1 MKLWKSL
8 KISIGSRSDPKSY
21 SQELP
26 QWGGQ
31 GYELDVFKSQTS
43 LSTDSGL
50 CTERGL
56 RRTHIELVKPPG
68 KRIGLKLAGR
78 SEPGIVPSIVGFT
91 KDSVAHES
99 DRLAPGDRIC
109 SVNGIST
116 ARLTNDE
123 VLRLLDN
130 VEERASLEVEYYM
143 PNYASQN
150 SLYITTKLAEV
161 PVEKISGSLGI
172 TIRGGLPEN
181 SAPSADLV
189 LNSRSLDAQPL
200 VVTHVRPG
208 GAAYN
213 TSRIKPGDR
222 LLKVDHV
229 SLTNKTLSEV
239 HNILQNCP
247 QVTSL
252 TIEYD
257 VSIMESV
264 KLATGPLL
272 IEIERP
278 CNEDLGLF
286 LTNQRCSDDVYS
298 SGSDTYQRVGTCNAI
313 YIDSILPASISDRC
327 GALHPGD
334 QILAFDDHVID
345 GNNYTAE
352 EVMCYLENC
361 EGGFTRLHVAP
372 RHVVG
377 HCGRYTRENSIS
389 GTSTLNA
396 KKHRQRNYRQSSMP
410 KLGLQDDYD
419 SQQNYMSMGVCRTES
434 LNIQLEVPPGQSS
447 GLAVH
452 EENAMLVISHVASQ
466 SPAYRSG
473 CLQIRDR
480 VMSIN
485 GHENLTVDV
494 ANEILQRRNDSH
506 NPKYLTLNVEF
517 SMPNT
522 IEASSGVFNVKL
534 AKTTA
539 GLGVT
544 ITDTTLSA
552 AQSGCVSQTDVHK
565 ACHGCK
571 QKLLS
576 NEEPMVI
583 SDIKPGS
590 VAHRSGALAPGDQ
603 LLAINGQPLHNLSL
617 DTAFNILQNSPEDII
632 TLKIRKRDL
641 TEDWSNIHKHNAKLT
656 LQSFS
661 NIETKAV
668 VHSGED
674 SGHHTESP
682 NNSAKESERSHG
694 SNENG
699 NAVFTIELIK
709 QENGPLGLTIAGSED
724 VTQPILLS
732 GLVEGGVA
740 EKCGKLAIGDE
751 LLTINGE
758 SVLNK
763 PLSEAI
769 KLLQQSGQ
777 RVHLQLCRKVT
788 GSETES
794 SARDSSHSTSSPGLS
809 NDSAVESW
817 DQNTPVRTSANC
829 GNSEVIEY
837 AVPDKTRMM
846 DKQPYSPTDEDK
858 LMASNFNSA
867 APYSI
872 NDLPLPNYSLNNSLK
887 TFHYE
892 NTCIIPEN
900 TLKNKTNIT
909 REDDVQQIEILTTNM
924 KDCQLH
930 NMERASCKCDYVQ
943 MGPYGIVSPKTRR
956 PNWDS
961 DYLNNGIYT
970 VTTPQ
975 KSPMKP
981 GVPGTSFQFSTSP
994 IYENEVPGLYST
1006 EAVSPARGSVHHVIL
1021 YKDAIYDDYGFSV
1034 SDGLYERG
1042 VYINRIR
1049 KGGPADIVGLL
1060 RPYDRILQVNG
1071 TRTVDYDCCL
1081 TVPLIASAGDR
1092 LEIVVQRLVTSR
1104 ELRNQRLDDSSSPSD
1119 SSIVTKTI

>member
-8 KISIGSRSDPKSY
+8 KISIGKPDAKGYP
-21 SQELP
+21 QGLP
-26 QWGGQ
+26 QWGQ

-56 RRTHIELVKPPG
+56 RRTHIELIKPPG

-78 SEPGIVPSIVGFT
+78 SEPGVVPSIVGFT

-116 ARLTNDE
+116 ARLTNEE

-161 PVEKISGSLGI
+161 PVEKVNGSLGV
-172 TIRGGLPEN
+172 TIRGGLPDN

-189 LNSRSLDAQPL
+189 LNSRSLDALPL

-222 LLKVDHV
+222 LLKVDHI

-239 HNILQNCP
+239 HQILQNCP

-286 LTNQRCSDDVYS
+286 LSNQRYSDDVYS

-334 QILAFDDHVID
+334 QLLAFDDHVID

-361 EGGFTRLHVAP
+361 EAGFTRLHVAP
-372 RHVVG
+372 RHVLAHG
-377 HCGRYTRENSIS
+377 GRFTRENSMS
-389 GTSTLNA
+389 GASTLNP
-396 KKHRQRNYRQSSMP
+396 KKQRQRNYRQSSMP

-419 SQQNYMSMGVCRTES
+419 GQQNYMNMGVCRTES
-434 LNIQLEVPPGQSS
+434 LNIQLEVPPGQTS

-452 EENAMLVISHVASQ
+452 DENAALIISHVAPQ
-466 SPAYRSG
+466 STAYRSG

-485 GHENLTVDV
+485 GHDNLTVDV

-534 AKTTA
+534 AKTSA

-544 ITDTTLSA
+544 IT
-552 AQSGCVSQTDVHK
+552 
-565 ACHGCK
+565 GCK

-641 TEDWSNIHKHNAKLT
+641 TEDWSNIHKHNAKMT

-674 SGHHTESP
+674 SGHHTDSP

-694 SNENG
+694 SDNG
-699 NAVFTIELIK
+699 NTAVFMVEIIR

-724 VTQPILLS
+724 IAQPILLS
-732 GLVEGGVA
+732 GLIEGGLA

-751 LLTINGE
+751 LLSINGE

-769 KLLQQSGQ
+769 KLLQQSGM
-777 RVHLQLCRKVT
+777 RVQLQMCRKVT
-788 GSETES
+788 GSSDCAES
-794 SARDSSHSTSSPGLS
+794 SVRDSSHSTSSPGLS

-837 AVPDKTRMM
+837 AVPDKTRII

-858 LMASNFNSA
+858 LMASSFNSA
-867 APYSI
+867 Y
-872 NDLPLPNYSLNNSLK
+872 NVHDLPLPNYSLNNSLK

-892 NTCIIPEN
+892 NTNIIPEN
-900 TLKNKTNIT
+900 TLKNKQNIT
-909 REDDVQQIEILTTNM
+909 REDDVQQIEILTSNM

-930 NMERASCKCDYVQ
+930 NMEKNSCKCDYVQ
-943 MGPYGIVSPKTRR
+943 MGPYGIVSPKIRR
-956 PNWDS
+956 PNWDN

-975 KSPMKP
+975 KSPHKP
-981 GVPGTSFQFSTSP
+981 NIPGTSFQFSTSP
-994 IYENEVPGLYST
+994 IYENDAPSLYSSDT
-1006 EAVSPARGSVHHVIL
+1006 LSPARGSIHHVIL

-1081 TVPLIASAGDR
+1081 TVPLIAAAGDR
-1092 LEIVVQRLVTSR
+1092 LEIVVQRMATSR
-1104 ELRNQRLDDSSSPSD
+1104 DLKNHRLEDSSSPSD

>member
-8 KISIGSRSDPKSY
+8 KISIGSRGDPKAY

-26 QWGGQ
+26 QWGPQ

-56 RRTHIELVKPPG
+56 RRTHIELLKPLG

-116 ARLTNDE
+116 ARLTNEE

-161 PVEKISGSLGI
+161 PVEKLNGSLGV

-181 SAPSADLV
+181 SSPSADLV

-222 LLKVDHV
+222 LLKVDHI

-239 HNILQNCP
+239 HQLLQNCP

-286 LTNQRCSDDVYS
+286 LTNQRYSDDVYS
-298 SGSDTYQRVGTCNAI
+298 SGSDTYQRVGNCNAV

-334 QILAFDDHVID
+334 QLLAFDDHVID

-361 EGGFTRLHVAP
+361 ENGFTRLHVAP
-372 RHVVG
+372 RHITQG
-377 HCGRYTRENSIS
+377 GRYTRENSIS

-419 SQQNYMSMGVCRTES
+419 SQQNYMSMAVCRTDS

-452 EENAMLVISHVASQ
+452 EENTNLVISHVAVQ

-485 GHENLTVDV
+485 GHENLTLDV

-544 ITDTTLSA
+544 IT
-552 AQSGCVSQTDVHK
+552 
-565 ACHGCK
+565 GCK

-617 DTAFNILQNSPEDII
+617 DTAFNILQNSPDDII

-641 TEDWSNIHKHNAKLT
+641 TEDWSNIHKHNAKLA

-661 NIETKAV
+661 NIEIKAV
-668 VHSGED
+668 VHNGDD
-674 SGHHTESP
+674 SGHHTDSP

-694 SNENG
+694 SNENT
-699 NAVFTIELIK
+699 AVFTIELIK

-724 VTQPILLS
+724 VTQPVLLS

-777 RVHLQLCRKVT
+777 RVQLQLCRKVT
-788 GSETES
+788 GSMESGES

-817 DQNTPVRTSANC
+817 DQNTPVRTSASC

-837 AVPDKTRMM
+837 AVPDKSRLA

-858 LMASNFNSA
+858 LLASHFNSA
-867 APYSI
+867 APYSV

-900 TLKNKTNIT
+900 TLKNKQNIT

-930 NMERASCKCDYVQ
+930 NMEKSSCKCDYIQ
-943 MGPYGIVSPKTRR
+943 MGPYGVVSPKSRR
-956 PNWDS
+956 PNWDN
-961 DYLNNGIYT
+961 DYMNNGIYT

-975 KSPMKP
+975 KSPHKP
-981 GVPGTSFQFSTSP
+981 SVPGTSFQFSTSP
-994 IYENEVPGLYST
+994 VYENDVPSLYSSET
-1006 EAVSPARGSVHHVIL
+1006 LSPARGSIHHVIL

-1060 RPYDRILQVNG
+1060 RPFDRILQVNG

-1081 TVPLIASAGDR
+1081 TVPLIAAAGDR
-1092 LEIVVQRLVTSR
+1092 LEIIVQRLATSR
-1104 ELRNQRLDDSSSPSD
+1104 DLKNQRLDGGSSPSD

>member
-1 MKLWKSL
+1 MFTNLKLPLMKQKGAKEEPLYCY
-8 KISIGSRSDPKSY
+8 RSVK
-21 SQELP
+21 
-26 QWGGQ
+26 
-31 GYELDVFKSQTS
+31 T
-43 LSTDSGL
+43 
-50 CTERGL
+50 
-56 RRTHIELVKPPG
+56 KPPKTPTLSRV
-68 KRIGLKLAGR
+68 KRHQRRR
-78 SEPGIVPSIVGFT
+78 SEPGIVPSIIGFT

-161 PVEKISGSLGI
+161 PVEKINGSLGI

-222 LLKVDHV
+222 LLKVDHI

-239 HNILQNCP
+239 HQILQNCP
-247 QVTSL
+247 QLTSL

-286 LTNQRCSDDVYS
+286 LSNQRYSDDVYTNA
-298 SGSDTYQRVGTCNAI
+298 SDTYQRVGNCNAI

-334 QILAFDDHVID
+334 QLLAFDDHVID

-352 EVMCYLENC
+352 EVMCYLENS

-372 RHVVG
+372 RHVLAHG
-377 HCGRYTRENSIS
+377 GRYTRENSVS
-389 GTSTLNA
+389 GTSTLNT

-452 EENAMLVISHVASQ
+452 EENSALVISHLAAQ

-473 CLQIRDR
+473 CVQIRDR

-517 SMPNT
+517 SMANT

-534 AKTTA
+534 AKTTG

-544 ITDTTLSA
+544 IT
-552 AQSGCVSQTDVHK
+552 
-565 ACHGCK
+565 GCK

-617 DTAFNILQNSPEDII
+617 DTAFNILQNSPDDII

-641 TEDWSNIHKHNAKLT
+641 TEDWANIHKHNAKLT

-661 NIETKAV
+661 NIEIKAV

-699 NAVFTIELIK
+699 NTAVFTVELIK

-751 LLTINGE
+751 LLSINGE
-758 SVLNK
+758 SVLSK

-777 RVHLQLCRKVT
+777 RIQLQLCRKVT
-788 GSETES
+788 GSLES
-794 SARDSSHSTSSPGLS
+794 AECSARDSSHSTSSPGLS

-829 GNSEVIEY
+829 GNSDVIEY
-837 AVPDKTRMM
+837 AVPDKTRII

-900 TLKNKTNIT
+900 TLKNKQNIT
-909 REDDVQQIEILTTNM
+909 REDDVQQIEILTSNM
-924 KDCQLH
+924 KECQLH
-930 NMERASCKCDYVQ
+930 NMERSSCKCDYVQ
-943 MGPYGIVSPKTRR
+943 MGPYGMVSPKIRR
-956 PNWDS
+956 PNWDN

-975 KSPMKP
+975 KSPHKP
-981 GVPGTSFQFSTSP
+981 NIPGTSFQFSTSP
-994 IYENEVPGLYST
+994 VYENDVPGLYNN
-1006 EAVSPARGSVHHVIL
+1006 EASPARGSIHHVIL

-1060 RPYDRILQVNG
+1060 RPFDRILQVNG

-1092 LEIVVQRLVTSR
+1092 LEIVVQRLATSR
-1104 ELRNQRLDDSSSPSD
+1104 DLKNQRLDDSSSPSD

>member
-1 MKLWKSL
+1 MFTNLKLPLL
-8 KISIGSRSDPKSY
+8 KQKGAKEEPLYCYRSVK
-21 SQELP
+21 
-26 QWGGQ
+26 
-31 GYELDVFKSQTS
+31 T
-43 LSTDSGL
+43 
-50 CTERGL
+50 
-56 RRTHIELVKPPG
+56 KPPKTPTLSRA
-68 KRIGLKLAGR
+68 KRHQRRR

-161 PVEKISGSLGI
+161 PVEKINGSLGI
-172 TIRGGLPEN
+172 TIRGGLPDN

-222 LLKVDHV
+222 LLKVDHI

-239 HNILQNCP
+239 HQILQNCP
-247 QVTSL
+247 QLTSL

-286 LTNQRCSDDVYS
+286 LSNQRYSDEVYS
-298 SGSDTYQRVGTCNAI
+298 SGSDTYQRVGSCNAI

-334 QILAFDDHVID
+334 QLLAFDDHVID

-352 EVMCYLENC
+352 EVMCYLENS

-372 RHVVG
+372 RHVLAHG
-377 HCGRYTRENSIS
+377 GRYTRENSVS
-389 GTSTLNA
+389 GTSTLNT

-419 SQQNYMSMGVCRTES
+419 SQQNYTSMGVCRTES
-434 LNIQLEVPPGQSS
+434 LNIQLEIPPGQSS

-452 EENAMLVISHVASQ
+452 EENATLIISHLATQ

-473 CLQIRDR
+473 CIQIRDR

-517 SMPNT
+517 SMANT

-544 ITDTTLSA
+544 IT
-552 AQSGCVSQTDVHK
+552 
-565 ACHGCK
+565 GCK

-617 DTAFNILQNSPEDII
+617 DTAFNILQNSPDDII

-661 NIETKAV
+661 NIEIKAV

-699 NAVFTIELIK
+699 NTAVFTVELIK

-740 EKCGKLAIGDE
+740 EKCGKLSIGDE
-751 LLTINGE
+751 LLSINGE
-758 SVLNK
+758 SVLSK

-777 RVHLQLCRKVT
+777 RIQLQLCRKVA
-788 GSETES
+788 GSLES
-794 SARDSSHSTSSPGLS
+794 AECSARDSSHSTSSPGLS

-829 GNSEVIEY
+829 GNSDVIEY
-837 AVPDKTRMM
+837 AVPDKTRIT

-867 APYSI
+867 APYSV

-900 TLKNKTNIT
+900 TLKNKQNIT
-909 REDDVQQIEILTTNM
+909 REDDVQQIEILTSNM
-924 KDCQLH
+924 KECQLH
-930 NMERASCKCDYVQ
+930 NMERSSCKCEYVQ
-943 MGPYGIVSPKTRR
+943 MGPYGMVSPKIRR
-956 PNWDS
+956 PNWDN

-975 KSPMKP
+975 KSPHKP
-981 GVPGTSFQFSTSP
+981 SVPGTSFQFSTSP
-994 IYENEVPGLYST
+994 VYENDVPGLYNNET
-1006 EAVSPARGSVHHVIL
+1006 ASPARGSIHHVIL

-1092 LEIVVQRLVTSR
+1092 LEIVVQRLATSR
-1104 ELRNQRLDDSSSPSD
+1104 DLKNQRLDDNSSPSD
-1119 SSIVTKTI
+1119 SNIVTKTI

>member
-1 MKLWKSL
+1 MFSSFKLQKKGKEESL
-8 KISIGSRSDPKSY
+8 YCYRSVK
-21 SQELP
+21 
-26 QWGGQ
+26 
-31 GYELDVFKSQTS
+31 T
-43 LSTDSGL
+43 
-50 CTERGL
+50 
-56 RRTHIELVKPPG
+56 KPPKTPTQSRV
-68 KRIGLKLAGR
+68 KRHQRRR

-161 PVEKISGSLGI
+161 PVEKINGSLGV

-189 LNSRSLDAQPL
+189 LNSRSLDALPL

-222 LLKVDHV
+222 LLKVDHI

-239 HNILQNCP
+239 HQILQNCP

-286 LTNQRCSDDVYS
+286 LSNQRYSDDVYS

-334 QILAFDDHVID
+334 QLLAFDDHVID

-361 EGGFTRLHVAP
+361 EAGFTRLHVAP
-372 RHVVG
+372 RHVLAHG
-377 HCGRYTRENSIS
+377 GRYTRENSIS
-389 GTSTLNA
+389 GASTLNT
-396 KKHRQRNYRQSSMP
+396 KKNRQRNYRQSSMP
-410 KLGLQDDYD
+410 KLGSQDDYD
-419 SQQNYMSMGVCRTES
+419 NQQNCMNLGVCRTES
-434 LNIQLEVPPGQSS
+434 LNIQLDVLPGQSS

-452 EENAMLVISHVASQ
+452 EENSMLVISHVIPQ

-485 GHENLTVDV
+485 GHENLTADV

-517 SMPNT
+517 SMPNA
-522 IEASSGVFNVKL
+522 IEASSGVFSVKL
-534 AKTTA
+534 AKTSA

-544 ITDTTLSA
+544 IT
-552 AQSGCVSQTDVHK
+552 
-565 ACHGCK
+565 GCK

-576 NEEPMVI
+576 NEEPMMI

-617 DTAFNILQNSPEDII
+617 DTAFNILQNSPDDII

-641 TEDWSNIHKHNAKLT
+641 TEDWSNVHKHNSKLT

-668 VHSGED
+668 VHSGDD
-674 SGHHTESP
+674 SGHHTDSP
-682 NNSAKESERSHG
+682 NNSAKDSERSHG
-694 SNENG
+694 SNNG
-699 NAVFTIELIK
+699 NTAVFIVELIR

-732 GLVEGGVA
+732 GLVEGGLA
-740 EKCGKLAIGDE
+740 EMCGKLAIGDE
-751 LLTINGE
+751 LLSINGE

-769 KLLQQSGQ
+769 KLLQQSGM
-777 RVHLQLCRKVT
+777 RVQLQLCRKVT
-788 GSETES
+788 GPLESSEI

-817 DQNTPVRTSANC
+817 DQNTPIRTSANC

-837 AVPDKTRMM
+837 AVPDKSRII

-858 LMASNFNSA
+858 LMACSFNSA
-867 APYSI
+867 APYSV

-892 NTCIIPEN
+892 NTCIIPDN
-900 TLKNKTNIT
+900 TLKNKQNIT
-909 REDDVQQIEILTTNM
+909 REDDVHQIEILTSTM

-930 NMERASCKCDYVQ
+930 NMERSSCKCEYVQ
-943 MGPYGIVSPKTRR
+943 MGPYGIVSPKSRR
-956 PNWDS
+956 ANWEN
-961 DYLNNGIYT
+961 DYLNSGIYT

-975 KSPMKP
+975 KSPLKP
-981 GVPGTSFQFSTSP
+981 NTPGTSFQFSTSP
-994 IYENEVPGLYST
+994 IYENDVPGFYSSDT
-1006 EAVSPARGSVHHVIL
+1006 LSPARGSVHHVIL

-1081 TVPLIASAGDR
+1081 TVPLIAAAGDR
-1092 LEIVVQRLVTSR
+1092 LEIVVQRLVTSK
-1104 ELRNQRLDDSSSPSD
+1104 ELKNQRSEDSSSPSD

>member
-8 KISIGSRSDPKSY
+8 KISIGSRTDPKNF

-56 RRTHIELVKPPG
+56 RRTHIELLKPPG

-99 DRLAPGDRIC
+99 DKLAPGDRIC

-116 ARLTNDE
+116 ARLTNEE

-222 LLKVDHV
+222 LLKVDHI

-286 LTNQRCSDDVYS
+286 LTNQRYTDEVYS
-298 SGSDTYQRVGTCNAI
+298 SGSDTYQKVGSNNAI
-313 YIDSILPASISDRC
+313 FIDSILPASISDRC

-334 QILAFDDHVID
+334 QLLAFDDHVIE

-352 EVMCYLENC
+352 EVMCYLENS
-361 EGGFTRLHVAP
+361 EPGFTRLHVAP
-372 RHVVG
+372 RHVIAQ
-377 HCGRYTRENSIS
+377 CGRYTRENSIS
-389 GTSTLNA
+389 GTSTLNT

-410 KLGLQDDYD
+410 KLGLQDEYD
-419 SQQNYMSMGVCRTES
+419 SQQNYASMGVCRTES

-452 EENAMLVISHVASQ
+452 EENGALVISHVAAQ
-466 SPAYRSG
+466 SPAFRSG

-485 GHENLTVDV
+485 GHENLTMDV

-506 NPKYLTLNVEF
+506 NQKYLTLNIEF

-534 AKTTA
+534 AKTSA

-544 ITDTTLSA
+544 IT
-552 AQSGCVSQTDVHK
+552 
-565 ACHGCK
+565 GCK

-617 DTAFNILQNSPEDII
+617 DTAFNILQNSPDDII

-641 TEDWSNIHKHNAKLT
+641 TEDWSNIHRQNAKLS

-661 NIETKAV
+661 NIEIKAV

-674 SGHHTESP
+674 SGHHTDSP

-699 NAVFTIELIK
+699 STALFTVELIRHD
-709 QENGPLGLTIAGSED
+709 NGPLGLTIAGSED
-724 VTQPILLS
+724 VNQPVLLS
-732 GLVEGGVA
+732 GLVEGGLA
-740 EKCGKLAIGDE
+740 EKCGKLQIGDE
-751 LLTINGE
+751 LLSINGE

-777 RVHLQLCRKVT
+777 RVQLQLCRKVT
-788 GSETES
+788 GSIES
-794 SARDSSHSTSSPGLS
+794 AECSARDSSHSTSSPGLS

-837 AVPDKTRMM
+837 AVPDKTRMA
-846 DKQPYSPTDEDK
+846 DKTPYSPTDEDK
-858 LMASNFNSA
+858 LMACNYNTA
-867 APYSI
+867 APYSV

-900 TLKNKTNIT
+900 TLKNKQNIT

-924 KDCQLH
+924 KNCQLH
-930 NMERASCKCDYVQ
+930 NMERSSCKCDYVQ
-943 MGPYGIVSPKTRR
+943 MGPYGIVSPKSRR
-956 PNWDS
+956 PGWDT
-961 DYLNNGIYT
+961 DFMNNGIYT

-975 KSPMKP
+975 KSPLKP
-981 GVPGTSFQFSTSP
+981 SIPGTSFQFSTSP
-994 IYENEVPGLYST
+994 IYENDGLYNSDT
-1006 EAVSPARGSVHHVIL
+1006 VSPARGSIHHVIL

-1060 RPYDRILQVNG
+1060 RPFDRILQVNG

-1081 TVPLIASAGDR
+1081 TVPLIAAAGDR
-1092 LEIVVQRLVTSR
+1092 LEIVVQRMATSR
-1104 ELRNQRLDDSSSPSD
+1104 DLKNQRAEDSSSPSD
-1119 SSIVTKTI
+1119 SSVVTKTI

>member
-1 MKLWKSL
+1 MFNFKVKH
-8 KISIGSRSDPKSY
+8 KEK
-21 SQELP
+21 
-26 QWGGQ
+26 
-31 GYELDVFKSQTS
+31 DVHCYGF
-43 LSTDSGL
+43 
-50 CTERGL
+50 R
-56 RRTHIELVKPPG
+56 KPP
-68 KRIGLKLAGR
+68 KVPSKHQRRR
-78 SEPGIVPSIVGFT
+78 SEPGVIPSIVGFT

-116 ARLTNDE
+116 ARLTNEE

-161 PVEKISGSLGI
+161 PVEKVGGSLGV

-181 SAPSADLV
+181 AAPTADLV

-200 VVTHVRPG
+200 VITHVRPG

-222 LLKVDHV
+222 LLKVDHI

-239 HNILQNCP
+239 HQILQNCP

-264 KLATGPLL
+264 KLASGPLL

-286 LTNQRCSDDVYS
+286 LSNQRYSDDVYS

-334 QILAFDDHVID
+334 QLLAFDDHVID
-345 GNNYTAE
+345 GNTYTAE

-361 EGGFTRLHVAP
+361 EPGFTRLHIAP
-372 RHVVG
+372 RHILAHG
-377 HCGRYTRENSIS
+377 GRFPRENSIS
-389 GTSTLNA
+389 GTLNP
-396 KKHRQRNYRQSSMP
+396 KKQRQRYRQSSMP
-410 KLGLQDDYD
+410 KLGGQDDFD
-419 SQQNYMSMGVCRTES
+419 NQQNYMSMGVCRTES

-447 GLAVH
+447 GLLVH
-452 EENAMLVISHVASQ
+452 EDNATLVISHVAPQ

-473 CLQIRDR
+473 CLQVRDR

-485 GHENLTVDV
+485 GHENLTLDV

-522 IEASSGVFNVKL
+522 IEASSGVFTVKL

-544 ITDTTLSA
+544 IT
-552 AQSGCVSQTDVHK
+552 
-565 ACHGCK
+565 GCK

-590 VAHRSGALAPGDQ
+590 VAHRSGALAPGDH

-641 TEDWSNIHKHNAKLT
+641 TDDWANIHKQNAKLT

-661 NIETKAV
+661 SVETKAV
-668 VHSGED
+668 IHSEED
-674 SGHHTESP
+674 SGHTDSP
-682 NNSAKESERSHG
+682 NNSGKDRHD
-694 SNENG
+694 
-699 NAVFTIELIK
+699 AVFMVEIIRPDS
-709 QENGPLGLTIAGSED
+709 GPLGLTIAGSED

-732 GLVEGGVA
+732 GLIEGGLA

-751 LLTINGE
+751 LLSINGE

-777 RVHLQLCRKVT
+777 RIQLQMCRKVT
-788 GSETES
+788 GHLDCGES

-817 DQNTPVRTSANC
+817 DQNTPVRTSGNC

-837 AVPDKTRMM
+837 AVPDKSRII

-858 LMASNFNSA
+858 LMASNFNSF
-867 APYSI
+867 I
-872 NDLPLPNYSLNNSLK
+872 QDLPLPNYSLNNSLK

-892 NTCIIPEN
+892 NTCIIPE
-900 TLKNKTNIT
+900 TLKKTNT
-909 REDDVQQIEILTTNM
+909 REDDVQQIEILTSNM

-930 NMERASCKCDYVQ
+930 NMERSSCKCDYVQ
-943 MGPYGIVSPKTRR
+943 MGPYSIVSPNRR
-956 PNWDS
+956 NWDN
-961 DYLNNGIYT
+961 DYNGIYT

-975 KSPMKP
+975 KSPLKP
-981 GVPGTSFQFSTSP
+981 MAGSSFQFSNSP
-994 IYENEVPGLYST
+994 IYENDVPGLYSSDT
-1006 EAVSPARGSVHHVIL
+1006 LSPARGSVHHVIL

-1092 LEIVVQRLVTSR
+1092 LEIVVQRLATSR
-1104 ELRNQRLDDSSSPSD
+1104 DLRNIRLDDSSSPSESP

>member
-8 KISIGSRSDPKSY
+8 KISIGKTDSKGYPH
-21 SQELP
+21 ELP

-56 RRTHIELVKPPG
+56 RRTHIELIKPPG

-78 SEPGIVPSIVGFT
+78 SEPGVIPSIIGFT

-116 ARLTNDE
+116 ARLTNEE

-161 PVEKISGSLGI
+161 PVEKIGGSLGV

-181 SAPSADLV
+181 AAPTADLV

-200 VVTHVRPG
+200 VITHVRPG

-222 LLKVDHV
+222 LLKVDHI

-239 HNILQNCP
+239 HQILQNCP

-264 KLATGPLL
+264 KLASGPLL

-286 LTNQRCSDDVYS
+286 LSNQRYSDDVYS
-298 SGSDTYQRVGTCNAI
+298 SGSDTYQRVGACNAI

-334 QILAFDDHVID
+334 QLLAFDDHVID
-345 GNNYTAE
+345 GNTYTAE

-361 EGGFTRLHVAP
+361 EPGFTRLHIAP
-372 RHVVG
+372 RHILAHG
-377 HCGRYTRENSIS
+377 GRFPRENSIS
-389 GTSTLNA
+389 GTLNP
-396 KKHRQRNYRQSSMP
+396 KKQRQRYRQSSMP
-410 KLGLQDDYD
+410 KLGGQDDFD
-419 SQQNYMSMGVCRTES
+419 NQQNYMSMGVCRTES
-434 LNIQLEVPPGQSS
+434 LNIQLEVPPGHSS
-447 GLAVH
+447 GLLVH
-452 EENAMLVISHVASQ
+452 EDNATLVISHVAPQ

-473 CLQIRDR
+473 CLQVRDR

-485 GHENLTVDV
+485 GHENLTLDV

-522 IEASSGVFNVKL
+522 IEASSGVFTVKL

-544 ITDTTLSA
+544 IT
-552 AQSGCVSQTDVHK
+552 
-565 ACHGCK
+565 GCK

-590 VAHRSGALAPGDQ
+590 VAHRSGALAPGDH

-641 TEDWSNIHKHNAKLT
+641 TDDWANIHKQNAKLT

-661 NIETKAV
+661 SVETKAV
-668 VHSGED
+668 IHSEED
-674 SGHHTESP
+674 SGHTDSP
-682 NNSAKESERSHG
+682 NNSGKDRHD
-694 SNENG
+694 
-699 NAVFTIELIK
+699 AVFMVEIIRPDS
-709 QENGPLGLTIAGSED
+709 GPLGLTIAGSED

-732 GLVEGGVA
+732 GLIEGGLA

-751 LLTINGE
+751 LLSINGE

-777 RVHLQLCRKVT
+777 RIQLQMCRKVT
-788 GSETES
+788 GHLDCGES

-817 DQNTPVRTSANC
+817 DQNTPVRTSGNC

-837 AVPDKTRMM
+837 AVPDKSRII

-858 LMASNFNSA
+858 LMASNFNSF
-867 APYSI
+867 I
-872 NDLPLPNYSLNNSLK
+872 QDLPLPNYSLNNSLK

-892 NTCIIPEN
+892 NTCIIPE
-900 TLKNKTNIT
+900 TLKKTNT
-909 REDDVQQIEILTTNM
+909 REDDVQQIEILTSNM

-930 NMERASCKCDYVQ
+930 NMERSSCKCDYVQ
-943 MGPYGIVSPKTRR
+943 MGPYSIVSPNRR
-956 PNWDS
+956 NWDN
-961 DYLNNGIYT
+961 DFNGIYT

-975 KSPMKP
+975 KSPLKP
-981 GVPGTSFQFSTSP
+981 MAGSSFQFSNSP
-994 IYENEVPGLYST
+994 IYENDVPGLYSSDT
-1006 EAVSPARGSVHHVIL
+1006 LSPARGSVHHVIL

-1092 LEIVVQRLVTSR
+1092 LEIVVQRLATSR
-1104 ELRNQRLDDSSSPSD
+1104 DLRNIRLDDSSSPSESP

>member
-1 MKLWKSL
+1 MFSNFKLPILKKGTKEEPVYCYRSVKS
-8 KISIGSRSDPKSY
+8 
-21 SQELP
+21 
-26 QWGGQ
+26 
-31 GYELDVFKSQTS
+31 
-43 LSTDSGL
+43 
-50 CTERGL
+50 
-56 RRTHIELVKPPG
+56 KPPKTPTLSRV
-68 KRIGLKLAGR
+68 KRHQRRR

-91 KDSVAHES
+91 KDSVAQES

-161 PVEKISGSLGI
+161 PVEKINGSLGI

-181 SAPSADLV
+181 SAPTADLV

-222 LLKVDHV
+222 LLKVDHI
-229 SLTNKTLSEV
+229 SLTNKTLSDV
-239 HNILQNCP
+239 HQILQNCP
-247 QVTSL
+247 QITSL

-286 LTNQRCSDDVYS
+286 LTNQRYSDDVYS
-298 SGSDTYQRVGTCNAI
+298 SGSETYQRVGSCNAI

-334 QILAFDDHVID
+334 QLLAFDDHVIE
-345 GNNYTAE
+345 GNSYTAE
-352 EVMCYLENC
+352 EVMCYLENS

-372 RHVVG
+372 RHVIGQV
-377 HCGRYTRENSIS
+377 GRYTRENSIS
-389 GTSTLNA
+389 GSSTLNA

-410 KLGLQDDYD
+410 KLGLQEDYD
-419 SQQNYMSMGVCRTES
+419 QQNYMSMGVCRTES

-452 EENAMLVISHVASQ
+452 EENAVLVISHVAAQ

-473 CLQIRDR
+473 CLQTRDR

-506 NPKYLTLNVEF
+506 NLKYLTLNVEF

-522 IEASSGVFNVKL
+522 IEASCGVFNVKL
-534 AKTTA
+534 AKTNA

-544 ITDTTLSA
+544 IT
-552 AQSGCVSQTDVHK
+552 
-565 ACHGCK
+565 GCK

-617 DTAFNILQNSPEDII
+617 DTAFNILQNSPDDII
-632 TLKIRKRDL
+632 TLKVRKRDL
-641 TEDWSNIHKHNAKLT
+641 TDDWASAHKHNAKLT

-661 NIETKAV
+661 NIEIKAV

-674 SGHHTESP
+674 SGHHTDSP

-699 NAVFTIELIK
+699 NTAVFTVELIK

-724 VTQPILLS
+724 ITQPVLVS

-751 LLTINGE
+751 LLSINGE
-758 SVLNK
+758 SVLSK

-769 KLLQQSGQ
+769 KLLQHSGQ
-777 RVHLQLCRKVT
+777 RVQLQLCRKVT
-788 GSETES
+788 GSIES
-794 SARDSSHSTSSPGLS
+794 AECSARDSSHSTSSPGLS

-829 GNSEVIEY
+829 VYVIGNPEVIEY

-867 APYSI
+867 APYSV

-900 TLKNKTNIT
+900 TLKNKQNIT

-924 KDCQLH
+924 KDCQIH
-930 NMERASCKCDYVQ
+930 NMERSSCKCDYVA
-943 MGPYGIVSPKTRR
+943 MGPYGMVSPKIRR
-956 PNWDS
+956 PTWDN

-975 KSPMKP
+975 KSPLKSNMA
-981 GVPGTSFQFSTSP
+981 GTSFQFSTSP
-994 IYENEVPGLYST
+994 IYENDVPGLYNS
-1006 EAVSPARGSVHHVIL
+1006 EAASPARGSIHHVIL

-1081 TVPLIASAGDR
+1081 TVPLIASAGER
-1092 LEIVVQRLVTSR
+1092 LEIIVQRLATSR
-1104 ELRNQRLDDSSSPSD
+1104 DLKNRLDDSSSPND
-1119 SSIVTKTI
+1119 SNIVTKTI

>member
-1 MKLWKSL
+1 
-8 KISIGSRSDPKSY
+8 
-21 SQELP
+21 
-26 QWGGQ
+26 
-31 GYELDVFKSQTS
+31 
-43 LSTDSGL
+43 
-50 CTERGL
+50 
-56 RRTHIELVKPPG
+56 
-68 KRIGLKLAGR
+68 
-78 SEPGIVPSIVGFT
+78 
-91 KDSVAHES
+91 
-99 DRLAPGDRIC
+99 
-109 SVNGIST
+109 
-116 ARLTNDE
+116 
-123 VLRLLDN
+123 
-130 VEERASLEVEYYM
+130 M

-161 PVEKISGSLGI
+161 PVEKVNGSLGV

-181 SAPSADLV
+181 SAQSADLV
-189 LNSRSLDAQPL
+189 LNSRSLDALPL

-208 GAAYN
+208 GAAYH

-222 LLKVDHV
+222 LLKVDHI

-239 HNILQNCP
+239 HQILQNCP

-286 LTNQRCSDDVYS
+286 LTNHRYSDDVYS

-334 QILAFDDHVID
+334 QLLAFDDHVIE

-352 EVMCYLENC
+352 EVMCYLESC
-361 EGGFTRLHVAP
+361 EAGFTRLHLAP
-372 RHVVG
+372 RHVLAHG
-377 HCGRYTRENSIS
+377 GRFTGTRENSIS
-389 GTSTLNA
+389 GSSTLNT
-396 KKHRQRNYRQSSMP
+396 KKRQRNYRQSSMP
-410 KLGLQDDYD
+410 KLGSPEDYGNYNYLHKNTRKECINVVLYTNSNSICGALHPGDQLLAFDDHVIEGNNYTAEEVMCYLESCEAGFTRLHVAPRHVLAHGGRFTGTRENSMSGSSTLNTKKRQRNYRQSSMPKLGSPEDYD
-419 SQQNYMSMGVCRTES
+419 NQQSYMNVGVCRTES
-434 LNIQLEVPPGQSS
+434 LSVQLEVPPGHCS
-447 GLAVH
+447 GLALH
-452 EENAMLVISHVASQ
+452 DDNSQLIISHVQ
-466 SPAYRSG
+466 PHSPAYRSG
-473 CLQIRDR
+473 CLQTRDR

-485 GHENLTVDV
+485 GHENLTLDV

-534 AKTTA
+534 TKTSA

-544 ITDTTLSA
+544 IT
-552 AQSGCVSQTDVHK
+552 
-565 ACHGCK
+565 GCK

-576 NEEPMVI
+576 NEEPMMI
-583 SDIKPGS
+583 SDIKAGS
-590 VAHRSGALAPGDQ
+590 VAHRSGALAAGDQ

-617 DTAFNILQNSPEDII
+617 DTAFNILQNSPDDII

-641 TEDWSNIHKHNAKLT
+641 TEDWANVHKHNPKLS

-661 NIETKAV
+661 NIETKAMI
-668 VHSGED
+668 HSGED
-674 SGHHTESP
+674 SGHHTDSP
-682 NNSAKESERSHG
+682 NNSAKDSERSHG
-694 SNENG
+694 SCSEGG
-699 NAVFTIELIK
+699 NAAVFVVELIR

-732 GLVEGGVA
+732 GLVEGGLA

-751 LLTINGE
+751 LLSINGE

-769 KLLQQSGQ
+769 KLLQQSGM
-777 RVHLQLCRKVT
+777 RVQLQLCRKLT
-788 GSETES
+788 GPLESGET

-817 DQNTPVRTSANC
+817 DQNTPIRTSANC

-837 AVPDKTRMM
+837 AVPDKSRII

-858 LMASNFNSA
+858 LMASSFSSA
-867 APYSI
+867 APYGVS
-872 NDLPLPNYSLNNSLK
+872 DLPLPNYSLNNSLK

-892 NTCIIPEN
+892 NTCIIPDN
-900 TLKNKTNIT
+900 TLKNKQNIT
-909 REDDVQQIEILTTNM
+909 REDDVHQIEILTTNM

-930 NMERASCKCDYVQ
+930 NMEKSSCKCDYVQ
-943 MGPYGIVSPKTRR
+943 MGPYGVVSPRSRR
-956 PNWDS
+956 PNWDG
-961 DYLNNGIYT
+961 DYLSGSGGGIYT

-975 KSPMKP
+975 KSPLKASA
-981 GVPGTSFQFSTSP
+981 TASSFQFSTSP
-994 IYENEVPGLYST
+994 IYENDVPGLYSSET
-1006 EAVSPARGSVHHVIL
+1006 LSPARGSVHQVIL

-1081 TVPLIASAGDR
+1081 TVPLIAAAGDR
-1092 LEIVVQRLVTSR
+1092 LEIVVQRLVTSKIYIEIAQQSCR
-1104 ELRNQRLDDSSSPSD
+1104 SAGEEIHGQCELSGMNNSSGPNLIQSL
-1119 SSIVTKTI
+1119 

>member
-8 KISIGSRSDPKSY
+8 KISIGKTDSKGYPH
-21 SQELP
+21 ELP

-56 RRTHIELVKPPG
+56 RRTHIELIKPPG

-78 SEPGIVPSIVGFT
+78 SEPGVIPSIVGFT

-161 PVEKISGSLGI
+161 PVEKINGSLGI
-172 TIRGGLPEN
+172 TIRGGHPEN

-222 LLKVDHV
+222 LLKVDHI

-239 HNILQNCP
+239 HQILQNCP

-286 LTNQRCSDDVYS
+286 LGNQRYSDDVYS
-298 SGSDTYQRVGTCNAI
+298 SGSDTYQRVGSSNAI

-334 QILAFDDHVID
+334 QLLAFDDHVIE
-345 GNNYTAE
+345 GSNYTAE
-352 EVMCYLENC
+352 EVMCYLENS
-361 EGGFTRLHVAP
+361 EPGYTRLHIAP
-372 RHVVG
+372 RHILAHG
-377 HCGRYTRENSIS
+377 GRFPRENSIS
-389 GTSTLNA
+389 GTLNP
-396 KKHRQRNYRQSSMP
+396 KKHRQRFRQSSMP
-410 KLGLQDDYD
+410 KLGIPDDYD
-419 SQQNYMSMGVCRTES
+419 SQQNYMNMGICRTES
-434 LNIQLEVPPGQSS
+434 LNIQLEVPPGQNS
-447 GLAVH
+447 GLVVH
-452 EENAMLVISHVASQ
+452 EENASLILSHIAPQ

-485 GHENLTVDV
+485 GHENLTLDV

-539 GLGVT
+539 SLGVT
-544 ITDTTLSA
+544 IT
-552 AQSGCVSQTDVHK
+552 
-565 ACHGCK
+565 GCK

-590 VAHRSGALAPGDQ
+590 VAHRSGALAAGDQ

-641 TEDWSNIHKHNAKLT
+641 TEDWSNIHKHNAKLA

-661 NIETKAV
+661 SVETKAV
-668 VHSGED
+668 IHSEED
-674 SGHHTESP
+674 SGHTNSP
-682 NNSAKESERSHG
+682 NNCGKDSGRHVET
-694 SNENG
+694 
-699 NAVFTIELIK
+699 AVFMAEIIR
-709 QENGPLGLTIAGSED
+709 QDANGPLGLTIAGSED
-724 VTQPILLS
+724 VNQPILLS
-732 GLVEGGVA
+732 GLIEGGLA

-751 LLTINGE
+751 LLSINGE

-777 RVHLQLCRKVT
+777 RIQMQLCRKVT
-788 GSETES
+788 G
-794 SARDSSHSTSSPGLS
+794 
-809 NDSAVESW
+809 
-817 DQNTPVRTSANC
+817 

-837 AVPDKTRMM
+837 AVPDKTRII

-858 LMASNFNSA
+858 LMASNFNTFVQ
-867 APYSI
+867 
-872 NDLPLPNYSLNNSLK
+872 DLPLPNYSLNNSLK

-900 TLKNKTNIT
+900 TMKKQNT
-909 REDDVQQIEILTTNM
+909 REDDVQQIEILTSNM

-930 NMERASCKCDYVQ
+930 NMERSSCKCDYVQ
-943 MGPYGIVSPKTRR
+943 MGPYSMVTKGRR

-975 KSPMKP
+975 KSPMKNVA
-981 GVPGTSFQFSTSP
+981 GSSFQFSSP
-994 IYENEVPGLYST
+994 IYENDVPGLYSSET
-1006 EAVSPARGSVHHVIL
+1006 LSPARGSVHHVIL

-1049 KGGPADIVGLL
+1049 KGGPADIVGML

-1092 LEIVVQRLVTSR
+1092 LEIVVQRLATSR
-1104 ELRNQRLDDSSSPSD
+1104 DLKNIRIEDNSSPSE

>member
-8 KISIGSRSDPKSY
+8 KISIGKTDSKGYPH
-21 SQELP
+21 ELP

-56 RRTHIELVKPPG
+56 RRTHIELIKPPG

-78 SEPGIVPSIVGFT
+78 SEPGVIPSIVGFT

-116 ARLTNDE
+116 ARLTNEE

-161 PVEKISGSLGI
+161 PVEKLGGSLGV

-181 SAPSADLV
+181 AAPTADLV

-200 VVTHVRPG
+200 VITHVRPG
-208 GAAYN
+208 GAAYS

-222 LLKVDHV
+222 LLKVDHI

-239 HNILQNCP
+239 HQILQNCP

-264 KLATGPLL
+264 KLASGPLL

-286 LTNQRCSDDVYS
+286 LSNQRYSDDVYS

-334 QILAFDDHVID
+334 QLLAFDDHVID
-345 GNNYTAE
+345 GNTYTAE

-361 EGGFTRLHVAP
+361 EPGFTRLHIAP
-372 RHVVG
+372 RHILAHG
-377 HCGRYTRENSIS
+377 GRFPRENSIS
-389 GTSTLNA
+389 GTLNP
-396 KKHRQRNYRQSSMP
+396 KKQRQRYRQSSMP
-410 KLGLQDDYD
+410 KLGGQDDFD
-419 SQQNYMSMGVCRTES
+419 NQQNYMSMGVCRTES

-447 GLAVH
+447 GLLVH
-452 EENAMLVISHVASQ
+452 EDNATLVVSHVAPQ

-473 CLQIRDR
+473 CLQVRDR
-480 VMSIN
+480 VMTIN
-485 GHENLTVDV
+485 GHENLTLDV

-522 IEASSGVFNVKL
+522 IEASSGVFTVKL

-544 ITDTTLSA
+544 IT
-552 AQSGCVSQTDVHK
+552 
-565 ACHGCK
+565 GCK

-590 VAHRSGALAPGDQ
+590 VAHRSGALAPGDH

-641 TEDWSNIHKHNAKLT
+641 TDDWANIHKQNAKLT

-661 NIETKAV
+661 CVETKAV
-668 VHSGED
+668 IHSEED
-674 SGHHTESP
+674 SGHTDSP
-682 NNSAKESERSHG
+682 NNSGKDRHD
-694 SNENG
+694 
-699 NAVFTIELIK
+699 AVFMVEIIRPDS
-709 QENGPLGLTIAGSED
+709 GPLGLTIAGSED

-732 GLVEGGVA
+732 GLIEGGLA

-751 LLTINGE
+751 LLSINGE

-777 RVHLQLCRKVT
+777 RIQLQMCRKVT
-788 GSETES
+788 GHLDCGES

-817 DQNTPVRTSANC
+817 DQNTPVRTSGNC

-837 AVPDKTRMM
+837 AVPDKSRII

-858 LMASNFNSA
+858 LLASNFNSF
-867 APYSI
+867 I
-872 NDLPLPNYSLNNSLK
+872 QDLPLPNYSLNNSLK

-892 NTCIIPEN
+892 NTCIIPE
-900 TLKNKTNIT
+900 TLKKTNT
-909 REDDVQQIEILTTNM
+909 REDDVQQIEILTSNM

-930 NMERASCKCDYVQ
+930 NMERSSCKCDYVQ
-943 MGPYGIVSPKTRR
+943 MGPYSIVSPNRR
-956 PNWDS
+956 NWDN
-961 DYLNNGIYT
+961 DYNGIYT
-970 VTTPQ
+970 VSTPQ
-975 KSPMKP
+975 KSPLKP
-981 GVPGTSFQFSTSP
+981 MAGSSFQFSNSP
-994 IYENEVPGLYST
+994 IYENDVPGLYSSDT
-1006 EAVSPARGSVHHVIL
+1006 LSPARGSVHHVIL

-1092 LEIVVQRLVTSR
+1092 LEIVVQRLATSR
-1104 ELRNQRLDDSSSPSD
+1104 DLRNIRLDDSSSPSESP

>member
-8 KISIGSRSDPKSY
+8 KISIGKTDPKNY
-21 SQELP
+21 PHGLP
-26 QWGGQ
+26 QWGQ

-56 RRTHIELVKPPG
+56 RRTHIELIKPPG

-78 SEPGIVPSIVGFT
+78 SEPGVVPSIVGFT
-91 KDSVAHES
+91 KDSVANDS

-143 PNYASQN
+143 PNYASQS

-161 PVEKISGSLGI
+161 PVEKINGSLGV

-181 SAPSADLV
+181 SSSSADLV
-189 LNSRSLDAQPL
+189 LNSRSLDALPL
-200 VVTHVRPG
+200 VVTHIRPG

-222 LLKVDHV
+222 LLKVDHI

-239 HNILQNCP
+239 HHILQSCP

-286 LTNQRCSDDVYS
+286 LSNQRYSDDVYS
-298 SGSDTYQRVGTCNAI
+298 SGSDTYQRVGTSNAI

-334 QILAFDDHVID
+334 QLLAFDDHVID

-361 EGGFTRLHVAP
+361 EAGFTRLHIAP
-372 RHVVG
+372 RHILSHG
-377 HCGRYTRENSIS
+377 GRFTRDNSMS
-389 GTSTLNA
+389 GSSTLNP
-396 KKHRQRNYRQSSMP
+396 KKHRQWNYRQSSMP
-410 KLGLQDDYD
+410 KLGPQEDYD
-419 SQQNYMSMGVCRTES
+419 GQQNYMSLGMCRSES
-434 LNIQLEVPPGQSS
+434 LNIQLEVPPGQTS

-452 EENAMLVISHVASQ
+452 DENGLLIISHVATQ
-466 SPAYRSG
+466 SPAYRTG
-473 CLQIRDR
+473 CLQVRDR

-485 GHENLTVDV
+485 GHENLTCDV

-506 NPKYLTLNVEF
+506 NPKYLTLNIEF
-517 SMPNT
+517 SMPNA

-534 AKTTA
+534 AKTSA

-544 ITDTTLSA
+544 IT
-552 AQSGCVSQTDVHK
+552 
-565 ACHGCK
+565 GCK
-571 QKLLS
+571 QKLLT

-674 SGHHTESP
+674 SGHHTGSP
-682 NNSAKESERSHG
+682 NNSAKDSERSHG
-694 SNENG
+694 SDNG
-699 NAVFTIELIK
+699 TVVFMVELIR

-724 VTQPILLS
+724 VTQAILLS
-732 GLVEGGVA
+732 GLVEGGLA
-740 EKCGKLAIGDE
+740 EKCGKLSVGDE
-751 LLTINGE
+751 LLSINGE

-769 KLLQQSGQ
+769 KLLQQSGK
-777 RVHLQLCRKVT
+777 RVQLQMCRKIT
-788 GSETES
+788 GSLDCAES
-794 SARDSSHSTSSPGLS
+794 SVRDSSHSTSSPGLS

-817 DQNTPVRTSANC
+817 DQNTPVRVSANC

-837 AVPDKTRMM
+837 AVPDKSRII

-858 LMASNFNSA
+858 LLACSFNSTT
-867 APYSI
+867 PYTVH
-872 NDLPLPNYSLNNSLK
+872 DLPLPNYSLNNSLK

-900 TLKNKTNIT
+900 TLKNKQNIT
-909 REDDVQQIEILTTNM
+909 REDDVQQIEILTSNM

-930 NMERASCKCDYVQ
+930 NMEKSSCKCDYVQ
-943 MGPYGIVSPKTRR
+943 MGPYGIVSPKNRR

-961 DYLNNGIYT
+961 DYLSNGIYT

-975 KSPMKP
+975 KSPLKP
-981 GVPGTSFQFSTSP
+981 NVPGPSFQFTTSP
-994 IYENEVPGLYST
+994 IYENDVPSIYGSETL
-1006 EAVSPARGSVHHVIL
+1006 SPARGSVHHVIL

-1081 TVPLIASAGDR
+1081 TVPLIAAAGDR
-1092 LEIVVQRLVTSR
+1092 LEIVVQRNVTSR
-1104 ELRNQRLDDSSSPSD
+1104 DLKNQRHEDSSSPSE

>member
-1 MKLWKSL
+1 MFAGL
-8 KISIGSRSDPKSY
+8 KQRKGKGPAKGEGVHCYGSVRA
-21 SQELP
+21 
-26 QWGGQ
+26 
-31 GYELDVFKSQTS
+31 
-43 LSTDSGL
+43 
-50 CTERGL
+50 
-56 RRTHIELVKPPG
+56 KPPATPTPARS
-68 KRIGLKLAGR
+68 KRHQRRR
-78 SEPGIVPSIVGFT
+78 SEPGVVPSIVGFA
-91 KDSVAHES
+91 KESVAHEA

-161 PVEKISGSLGI
+161 PVEKINGSLGV

-189 LNSRSLDAQPL
+189 LNSRSLDALPL

-222 LLKVDHV
+222 LLKVDHI

-239 HNILQNCP
+239 YQILQNCP
-247 QVTSL
+247 QITSL

-286 LTNQRCSDDVYS
+286 LSNQRYSDDVYS
-298 SGSDTYQRVGTCNAI
+298 SGSDTYQRVGSCNAI

-334 QILAFDDHVID
+334 QLLAFDDHVID

-361 EGGFTRLHVAP
+361 DAGFTRLHVAP
-372 RHVVG
+372 RHVLAHG
-377 HCGRYTRENSIS
+377 GRYTRENSIS
-389 GTSTLNA
+389 GASTLNT
-396 KKHRQRNYRQSSMP
+396 KKRQRNYRQSSMP
-410 KLGLQDDYD
+410 KLGIQDDYD
-419 SQQNYMSMGVCRTES
+419 NQQNYMNLGVCRTES
-434 LNIQLEVPPGQSS
+434 LNIQLDVPPGQST

-452 EENAMLVISHVASQ
+452 EENSMLVISHVIPQ

-485 GHENLTVDV
+485 GHENLTLDV

-506 NPKYLTLNVEF
+506 NPKYLNLNVEF

-522 IEASSGVFNVKL
+522 IEASSGVFSVKL
-534 AKTTA
+534 AKTSA

-544 ITDTTLSA
+544 IT
-552 AQSGCVSQTDVHK
+552 
-565 ACHGCK
+565 GCK

-576 NEEPMVI
+576 NEEPMMI

-617 DTAFNILQNSPEDII
+617 DTAFNILQNSPDDII
-632 TLKIRKRDL
+632 TLKVRKRDL
-641 TEDWSNIHKHNAKLT
+641 NEDWSNVHKHNPKLT

-668 VHSGED
+668 IHSGDD
-674 SGHHTESP
+674 SGHHTDSP
-682 NNSAKESERSHG
+682 NNSAKESERSHA
-694 SNENG
+694 SSDNG
-699 NAVFTIELIK
+699 NTAVFIVELIR

-732 GLVEGGVA
+732 GLVEGGLA

-751 LLTINGE
+751 LLSINGE

-769 KLLQQSGQ
+769 KLLQQSGL
-777 RVHLQLCRKVT
+777 RVQLQFCRKVT
-788 GSETES
+788 GPLESAET

-817 DQNTPVRTSANC
+817 DQNTPIRTSANC
-829 GNSEVIEY
+829 VNSE
-837 AVPDKTRMM
+837 
-846 DKQPYSPTDEDK
+846 
-858 LMASNFNSA
+858 
-867 APYSI
+867 
-872 NDLPLPNYSLNNSLK
+872 
-887 TFHYE
+887 
-892 NTCIIPEN
+892 
-900 TLKNKTNIT
+900 
-909 REDDVQQIEILTTNM
+909 
-924 KDCQLH
+924 
-930 NMERASCKCDYVQ
+930 
-943 MGPYGIVSPKTRR
+943 MGPYGIVSPKSRR
-956 PNWDS
+956 ANWEN
-961 DYLNNGIYT
+961 DYLNSGIYT

-975 KSPMKP
+975 KSPLKP
-981 GVPGTSFQFSTSP
+981 PGTPGTSFQFSTSP
-994 IYENEVPGLYST
+994 IYENEVPGLYSSET
-1006 EAVSPARGSVHHVIL
+1006 LSPARGSVHHVIL

-1081 TVPLIASAGDR
+1081 TVPLIAAAGDR
-1092 LEIVVQRLVTSR
+1092 LEIVVQRLVTSKD
-1104 ELRNQRLDDSSSPSD
+1104 LKSQRSDDSSSPSE